1 MYKRQL
7 LTLKNSN
14 KVLTVGVLRFA
25 NITQNEKQSTTFEML
40 TALPT
45 RSASKRAHENF
56 SFPKHNELFTK
67 ENLETEDQYTTD
79 EEDLGIMRK
88 YRRRRQITTEE
99 LMQDDFNQVRRN
111 MDKQLYEN
119 YNVEGASESQ
129 LMEHTQSI
137 VARLKH
143 NRKPETGAE
152 FRRKRLQSEYLNF
165 GKYQE
170 NYITQREEYDPDDTG
185 REIFHL
191 KNYRDA
197 MKRMNIGNSIDER
210 QRDLEAL
217 EEITETSKSDGSN
230 MQWADKYTSLQ
241 KSLNT

>member
-1 MYKRQL
+1 ML
-7 LTLKNSN
+7 LSLKNSN
-14 KVLTVGVLRFA
+14 KVLSVGVLRFA
-25 NITQNEKQSTTFEML
+25 NLAQSDKNCNTFEML
-40 TALPT
+40 TALPI

-67 ENLETEDQYTTD
+67 ENLDTEDQYSTD

-88 YRRRRQITTEE
+88 YRRRRNVTTEE

-137 VARLKH
+137 IARLKH
-143 NRKPETGAE
+143 NRKPDTSAE
-152 FRRKRLQSEYLNF
+152 FKRRRLQSEYLNF

-170 NYITQREEYDPDDTG
+170 NYITQGEEYDPDDTG

-197 MKRMNIGNSIDER
+197 MKRMNIENSVRER
-210 QRDLEAL
+210 QRDLEVL
-217 EEITETSKSDGSN
+217 EEVSEMNKEDPSN
-230 MQWADKYTSLQ
+230 TQWADKYISMQ
-241 KSLNT
+241 KSLNTYFS